1 MAKKV
6 MIQVALD
13 TLDPQVTLDLAAK
26 TAPYID
32 IIEIGT
38 PCVKYNGISLVKEMK
53 AKFPDRKVL
62 ADLKTMDAGEYEA
75 RPFFEAGADIT
86 TVLGVA
92 ELATVKGVIKAAHDN
107 NGWAQ
112 VDMIC
117 VPDIVATA
125 KAAAEAGADILG
137 VHTGLDQQ
145 AAGQT
150 PFADL
155 GKLTALGLN
164 VMISCAG
171 GIKPETV
178 ADVVKAGADIVV
190 VGGAIYGADD
200 PAAAAKQMRELVD
213 KAAAEV

>member
-1 MAKKV
+1 MAKEIL
-6 MIQVALD
+6 IQVALD

-38 PCVKYNGISLVKEMK
+38 PCLKYNGISLVKDMK
-53 AKFPDRKVL
+53 AKFGDKKVL
-62 ADLKTMDAGEYEA
+62 VDLKTMDAGEYEA

-92 ELATVKGVIKAAHDN
+92 ELATIQGVIKAAHDN
-107 NGWAQ
+107 NAWAQ
-112 VDMIC
+112 VDLIS
-117 VPDIVATA
+117 VADKAACA
-125 KAAAEAGADILG
+125 KACAESGIDVIG
-137 VHTGLDQQ
+137 IHTGLDAQ
-145 AAGQT
+145 AAGAT

-155 GKLTALGLN
+155 NLIAGLN
-164 VMISCAG
+164 LGKKISVAG

-213 KAAAEV
+213 AAAS

>member
-1 MAKKV
+1 MAKEV
-6 MIQVALD
+6 LIQVALD

-38 PCVKYNGISLVKEMK
+38 PCLKYNGISLVKEMK
-53 AKFPDRKVL
+53 SRFGDKKVL
-62 ADLKTMDAGEYEA
+62 VDLKTMDAGEYEA

-92 ELATVKGVIKAAHDN
+92 ELATIKGVITAAHDN
-107 NGWAQ
+107 NAWAQ
-112 VDMIC
+112 VDLIS
-117 VPDIVATA
+117 VADKAACA
-125 KAAAEAGADILG
+125 KACAEAGIDVIG
-137 VHTGLDQQ
+137 IHTGLDAQ
-145 AAGQT
+145 AAGAT

-155 GKLTALGLN
+155 NLIAGLN
-164 VMISCAG
+164 LGKKISVAG
-171 GIKPETV
+171 GIKPATV

-213 KAAAEV
+213 AAAS

>member
-1 MAKKV
+1 MAKEIL
-6 MIQVALD
+6 IQVALD

-38 PCVKYNGISLVKEMK
+38 PCLKYNGISLVKDMK
-53 AKFPDRKVL
+53 AKFGDKKVL
-62 ADLKTMDAGEYEA
+62 VDLKTMDAGEYEA

-92 ELATVKGVIKAAHDN
+92 ELATIQGVIKAAHDN
-107 NGWAQ
+107 NAWAQ
-112 VDMIC
+112 VDLIS
-117 VPDIVATA
+117 VADKAACA
-125 KAAAEAGADILG
+125 KACAESGIDVIG
-137 VHTGLDQQ
+137 IHTGLDAQ
-145 AAGQT
+145 AAGAT

-155 GKLTALGLN
+155 NLIAGLN
-164 VMISCAG
+164 LGKKVSVAG

-213 KAAAEV
+213 AAAS

>member
-1 MAKKV
+1 MAKEV
-6 MIQVALD
+6 LIQVALD

-38 PCVKYNGISLVKEMK
+38 PCLKYNGISLVKDMK
-53 AKFPDRKVL
+53 AKFGDKKVL
-62 ADLKTMDAGEYEA
+62 VDLKTMDAGEYEA

-92 ELATVKGVIKAAHDN
+92 ELATIQGVIKAAHDN
-107 NGWAQ
+107 NAWAQ
-112 VDMIC
+112 VDLIS
-117 VPDIVATA
+117 VADKAACA
-125 KAAAEAGADILG
+125 KACAESGIDVIG
-137 VHTGLDQQ
+137 IHTGLDAQ
-145 AAGQT
+145 AAGAT

-155 GKLTALGLN
+155 NLIAGLN
-164 VMISCAG
+164 LGKKISVAG

-213 KAAAEV
+213 AAAS

>member
-1 MAKKV
+1 MAKEV
-6 MIQVALD
+6 LIQVALD

-32 IIEIGT
+32 VIEIGT
-38 PCVKYNGISLVKEMK
+38 PCLKYNGISLVKDMK
-53 AKFPDRKVL
+53 AKFGDKKVL
-62 ADLKTMDAGEYEA
+62 VDLKTMDAGEYEA

-92 ELATVKGVIKAAHDN
+92 ELATIQGVIKAAHDN
-107 NGWAQ
+107 NAWAQ
-112 VDMIC
+112 VDLIS
-117 VPDIVATA
+117 VADKAACA
-125 KAAAEAGADILG
+125 KACAESG
-137 VHTGLDQQ
+137 VDVIGIHTGLDAQ
-145 AAGQT
+145 AAGAT

-155 GKLTALGLN
+155 NLIAGLN
-164 VMISCAG
+164 LGKKISCAG

-213 KAAAEV
+213 AAAS